1 MDRTWK
7 LLLVLP
13 LAAVLAGCVAGGG
26 GSNSAQGI
34 EETVDDVD
42 LDGDGSVDQGGV
54 PVGQVN

>member
-7 LLLVLP
+7 LFLVLP
-13 LAAVLAGCVAGGG
+13 LAAALAGCVAGGG
-26 GSNSAQGI
+26 GASSAQGI